1 MNTNIIAAGAG
12 AGNADLPASRSACQA
27 QLAEIN
33 DAIAAIR
40 AQIAAADLDRQAQG
54 RTIDPRWFHRA
65 KTALRHKQ
73 REREYLIAH
82 MGELPGRTEVRKDAM
97 KDALIAV
104 LREAHD
110 EDAWAQALDEAH
122 RRLNVEGPR

>member
-73 REREYLIAH
+73 REREHLIAH
-82 MGELPGRTEVRKDAM
+82 MADLPGRKDAL
-97 KDALIAV
+97 KDTLIAV
-104 LREAHD
+104 LRETHD

-122 RRLNVEGPR
+122 RRLTAEGPR